1 MKAVR
6 KYFTTIFLIM
16 IFLTGVGLILY
27 PTVANWWNE
36 RIYRH
41 AMVEYTGILAD
52 SKEDTAEEILKSA
65 REYNKKLA
73 ETTGNRFTS
82 ISDQE
87 MEEYSMQLSFQ
98 GSQTD
103 GMMGYLEIPCI
114 DTTLPIYHGSDESVL
129 ASGIGHL
136 EGTSLPVGGEGTHAV
151 LSGHRGLP
159 SAKLLT
165 DLIKVELGDRFY
177 IEVLN
182 EKLIYQVDQI
192 LTVLPDEVEYL
203 QIVKGMDYC
212 TLVTCTPYGV
222 NTHRLL
228 VRGHRVF
235 EEETDNSLS
244 QENTI
249 NHRFSVTGVLPILV
263 AVLLVVAMILLLV
276 PFRKGKISL
285 MKSSKDEDDNV

>member
-6 KYFTTIFLIM
+6 KHITTILLVF

-27 PTVANWWNE
+27 PSVANWWNE
-36 RIYRH
+36 RIYQH
-41 AMVEYTGILAD
+41 AMVEYTGILANA
-52 SKEDTAEEILKSA
+52 KEDAAEEMLKSA
-65 REYNKKLA
+65 REYNQRLA
-73 ETTGNRFTS
+73 QTKGNRFTS

-87 MEEYSMQLSFQ
+87 MEEYLAQLSLQ
-98 GSQTD
+98 ENQTG
-103 GMMGYLEIPCI
+103 GMMGYLEIPGI
-114 DTTLPIYHGSDESVL
+114 DTTLPIYHGSDEAVL
-129 ASGIGHL
+129 ASGVGHL

-165 DLIKVELGDRFY
+165 DLNKVEPGDLFY
-177 IEVLN
+177 IDVLN
-182 EKLIYQVDQI
+182 RKLIYEVDQI

-228 VRGHRVF
+228 VRGHRIF
-235 EEETDNSLS
+235 EEGEYVS
-244 QENTI
+244 QDAAPNHSI
-249 NHRFSVTGVLPILV
+249 NVKGLLPFLI
-263 AVLLVVAMILLLV
+263 AGVLLVIMILLLV
-276 PFRKGKISL
+276 PFRRKQT
-285 MKSSKDEDDNV
+285 KSNEE

>member
-1 MKAVR
+1 MKIVK
-6 KYFTTIFLIM
+6 KYFTTILLVL
-16 IFLTGVGLILY
+16 IFLAGVGLILY
-27 PTVANWWNE
+27 PSIANWWNE

-52 SKEDTAEEILKSA
+52 SKEDEAEEMLKSA
-65 REYNKKLA
+65 REYNERLA
-73 ETTGNRFTS
+73 QTTGNRFTS
-82 ISDQE
+82 LSDQE
-87 MEEYSMQLSFQ
+87 LDEYLSQLSLQ
-98 GSQTD
+98 GNATS
-103 GMMGYLEIPCI
+103 GMMGYLEIPGI
-114 DTTLPIYHGSDESVL
+114 DTTLPIYHGSDENVL
-129 ASGIGHL
+129 ASGVGHL
-136 EGTSLPVGGEGTHAV
+136 EGTSLPVGGEGTHTV

-165 DLIKVELGDRFY
+165 ELNKVELGEKFY

-182 EKLIYQVDQI
+182 EKLVYEVDQI

-235 EEETDNSLS
+235 EMAEDNAQETV
-244 QENTI
+244 I
-249 NHRFSVTGVLPILV
+249 NKHYNIMGLLPLLI
-263 AVLLVVAMILLLV
+263 AGILLVIMVLLLV
-276 PFRKGKISL
+276 PFRKKQT
-285 MKSSKDEDDNV
+285 KSNEE